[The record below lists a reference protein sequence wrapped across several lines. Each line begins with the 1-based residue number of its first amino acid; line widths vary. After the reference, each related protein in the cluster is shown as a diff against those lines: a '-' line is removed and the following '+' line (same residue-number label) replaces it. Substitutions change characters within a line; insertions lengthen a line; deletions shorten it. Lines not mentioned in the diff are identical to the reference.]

1 VPAQALATGRAD
13 FRNPGATS
21 IAALSNSP
29 MGTSYGYGWWMVT
42 FQLFVI
48 LYTAYVTLKAPA
60 KRVGAAALLA
70 VLTTSTFLFSDSV
83 YVGYGNGVANLV
95 TKNDGQQ
102 IHPELELAKV
112 DMAVLVLA
120 AGLIIV
126 DVANVLMLVT
136 VAEDDAPAAAAP
148 AKAAEAAAEV

>member
-1 VPAQALATGRAD
+1 MAGL
-13 FRNPGATS
+13 TS
-21 IAALSNSP
+21 SP

-95 TKNDGQQ
+95 TKDDGLQ
-102 IHPELELAKV
+102 IHPELELKKDA
-112 DMAVLVLA
+112 MAVLVLA

-126 DVANVLMLVT
+126 DVANVLMLIT
-136 VAEDDAPAAAAP
+136 VAEDDAPAAAP
-148 AKAAEAAAEV
+148 AKSAEAAAEV